1 MSLTLYFHPLASFC
15 HKVLV
20 ALYENDT
27 PFTPHFVDLM
37 DEAQKA
43 AFKKLWPVGK
53 FPVLRDDTRNRTIPE
68 STTIIEYLARH
79 YPGPSKLIP
88 EDAEAAFETRA
99 LDRFYDLHVH
109 EPMQKI
115 IVDRLRPESRG
126 DKLGVEQARETLNA
140 ALSIVEKDMAR
151 KTWAAGEA
159 FSMAD
164 CAAAP
169 PLFYINMAVAPLA
182 GRFGN
187 LATYLERL
195 MKRPSYARALKDAE
209 PYFQY
214 VPR

>member
-37 DEAQKA
+37 DEAQNA

-88 EDAEAAFETRA
+88 ENAEAAFETRA